1 MSRLQPAEGDAVA
14 VLTYTPGWIGT
25 ITSID
30 AWGVT
35 ITGTNNHELI
45 VADYDEIEPAGQQFT
60 ELGINWWI

>member
-35 ITGTNNHELI
+35 ITGTHKHELI
-45 VADYDEIEPAGQQFT
+45 LVDYDEIEPATEYFT
-60 ELGINWWI
+60 EAGINWRI

>member
-14 VLTYTPGWIGT
+14 VTNTPAWVGT

-35 ITGTNNHELI
+35 ITGTHKHELI
-45 VADYDEIEPAGQQFT
+45 LVDYDEIEPATEYFT
-60 ELGINWWI
+60 EAGINWRI